1 MASTQVEVVAS
12 DEETDVQPRLEEDK
26 ERAEEEERDDD
37 RDSRFVE
44 TDEHPEFMQSREIKN
59 LKPYYNG
66 SVLDDRNAEMRKSI
80 YYIRQHW
87 DEYDTFVESLKKMFM
102 KDEAVEFKDK
112 TTEADVEILFSRQ
125 RNWMT
130 EESVKD
136 VNLTYEAIRLYT
148 SDEGYKRIY
157 TLCNHVFR
165 DEYCLVSL
173 EEIRTVVFLIE
184 LINIDLYNYCLK
196 NEEKR
201 DFKGTV
207 YRGMVLDEKD
217 FAQFKRLRES
227 PINKRNIAVPLGM

>member
-1 MASTQVEVVAS
+1 MA
-12 DEETDVQPRLEEDK
+12 DGDTDTGGSRQQE
-26 ERAEEEERDDD
+26 D
-37 RDSRFVE
+37 RDSDEDERHDRFVE
-44 TDEHPEFMQSREIKN
+44 TDDHPEFLQSREYKN

-87 DEYDTFVESLKKMFM
+87 DEYDSFIESLKRLFLQ
-102 KDEAVEFKDK
+102 EETVTFNDK
-112 TTEADVEILFSRQ
+112 TTEEDMEKLFAKQ

-136 VNLTYEAIRLYT
+136 VDLSYEAIRLYT
-148 SDEGYKRIY
+148 SNEGYKRIY

-165 DEYCLVSL
+165 DEHCLVSV

-196 NEEKR
+196 HPEKR
-201 DFKGTV
+201 NFQGTA
-207 YRGMVLDEKD
+207 YRGMVLDGTD
-217 FAQFKRLRES
+217 FEQFKRLRDA
-227 PINKRNIAVPLGM
+227 PINKRNIAVPLGILPAHVCV